1 MRGKTG
7 ADREISVNTY
17 TGGFTTMLNH
27 HLRNRNL
34 SLKAVGLLSKML
46 SLPPDWDYSIRGLAT
61 LNTDGI
67 DGIRT
72 AMKELEDEGYV
83 VRVQSRDERGRMS
96 RNKYTVYALP
106 QKEKPSPDLPSSEN
120 PTTVK
125 PPPDEPMTEK
135 PTQINTNQVI
145 PKKRND
151 SLSKY
156 QSINPDGMD
165 AMDERERYEE
175 IIRENLEVDILS
187 QDSRYDIDRVNEI
200 IEVMLDAI
208 CSTSPTLPRS
218 AGLHCGM
225 PTTSGR
231 AATHPQ
237 PQTPRLQQSPAR
249 ASQMFRSRRPEKA
262 ESPDRADSILP
273 APNPHEHHWVTF
285 SHFASQSNLFSWK
298 FYFPVLSAAIFPA

>member
-46 SLPPDWDYSIRGLAT
+46 SLPPDWDYSIRGLAM

-120 PTTVK
+120 PTMVK

-156 QSINPDGMD
+156 QSINLDGMD
-165 AMDERERYEE
+165 RMNERIEYEE
-175 IIRENLEVDILS
+175 IIKENLDYGILCQDPKFNKDRFREIMDIM
-187 QDSRYDIDRVNEI
+187 QDAVCSTAPTIRINGEDMPQQVVKSRFLKLNSSH
-200 IEVMLDAI
+200 IEYVLDAMNKNPSDI
-208 CSTSPTLPRS
+208 RNIRAYLLTALYNASLTIDNYYSALVNHDFYGQDRSVGSRKPKTYDYSLCEGTL
-218 AGLHCGM
+218 
-225 PTTSGR
+225 
-231 AATHPQ
+231 
-237 PQTPRLQQSPAR
+237 
-249 ASQMFRSRRPEKA
+249 
-262 ESPDRADSILP
+262 
-273 APNPHEHHWVTF
+273 
-285 SHFASQSNLFSWK
+285 
-298 FYFPVLSAAIFPA
+298 